1 MTLRLPLGGAVAIL
15 LTLAVGC
22 TTFSLSEQSGD
33 LAVTS
38 HPRARDAALVVLP
51 FAFAPED
58 PEDASRLTKHDLAS
72 WQRILTAGLDR
83 TNLLESVVAAPG
95 GGAPATG
102 DYALGGRITRF
113 QFRKSWVPTLI
124 PIHLSLSFLT
134 FTGYTLFGGPTAAT
148 VVHFSVDFQLE
159 DLRSGEIIHSFEEDF
174 ASTRRINV
182 YSEAAENPYE
192 NPNLVF
198 SKVVDSAAAKIT
210 SALP

>member
-1 MTLRLPLGGAVAIL
+1 MTFRSPPVGAIAIL

-22 TTFSLSEQSGD
+22 STFSLSEQSGD

-58 PEDASRLTKHDLAS
+58 PDDAGRLTEDDLAR
-72 WQRILTAGLDR
+72 WQGILAAGLDR
-83 TNLLESVVAAPG
+83 TNILESVVAAPG
-95 GGAPATG
+95 GGTPPAG

-134 FTGYTLFGGPTAAT
+134 FTGYTLFGGSTAET
-148 VVHFSVDFQLE
+148 VVHFSVAFELE
-159 DLRSGEIIHSFEEDF
+159 DLRSGELIHSFEEDF
-174 ASTRRINV
+174 ASTRKINV
-182 YSEAAENPYE
+182 YSEAAKNPYE
-192 NPNLVF
+192 NPNLAF
-198 SKVVDSAAAKIT
+198 SEVVDSAAVKIA
-210 SALP
+210 SAFP

>member
-1 MTLRLPLGGAVAIL
+1 MTFRFPLAEAVAVL

-22 TTFSLSEQSGD
+22 STLSLSEQSGS
-33 LAVTS
+33 LAVPE

-51 FAFAPED
+51 FAFTPED
-58 PEDASRLTKHDLAS
+58 PDDAGRLTEHDLAR
-72 WQRILTAGLDR
+72 WQTMLAAGLDQ
-83 TNLLESVVAAPG
+83 TNILESVVAASSSGTP
-95 GGAPATG
+95 PAG

-113 QFRKSWVPTLI
+113 QFRKSWVPTFF

-134 FTGYTLFGGPTAAT
+134 FTGYTLFGGSTAAT
-148 VVHFSVDFQLE
+148 VVRFSVDFELT
-159 DLRSGEIIHSFEEDF
+159 DARSGELIRPFQEDF
-174 ASTRRINV
+174 TSARKINV

-198 SKVVDSAAAKIT
+198 SKIVDSAATKIA